1 MSARLGRCPSVADL
15 PDIICGPAFEI
26 LPADPN
32 EKTALLRDAE
42 EVFRLFYGMVEN
54 ILSANEEEKRARQAA
69 EARD

>member
-1 MSARLGRCPSVADL
+1 
-15 PDIICGPAFEI
+15 
-26 LPADPN
+26 
-32 EKTALLRDAE
+32 LLRDAE